1 MDLNALNDQIKKGE
15 LQRVYLFYGTER
27 YMLQLY
33 ESRLMRSAL
42 AGAEPFWNVSRFGS
56 NADPMAVYDAC
67 QQLPMGGRF
76 RVVRVENCPAFEK
89 AESDKG
95 WADIIKNVPDTCV
108 LLFIQGEKID
118 NRLAP
123 TKAVSTD
130 RQMIFDTLGEEEL
143 CKVIIAST
151 SARGLIYR
159 KDALHQL
166 IYQAG
171 FDAGTLAQ
179 ETRKL
184 ESYIHPRTEITVE
197 DVKKVAIVNETADAF
212 EITDDL
218 IDGKWERA
226 FSRLSLYLEHGGVIL
241 MLRGAIAYRLR
252 ELITARKLLDE
263 KKPPAAVMQNLKGPR
278 IAREKTVQAAKRVS
292 LAYLE
297 RALCAL
303 AEGDEMNKTGQIPD
317 ERQAFELSLIRAFIT
332 NRISEMKGS
341 EKPA

>member
-1 MDLNALNDQIKKGE
+1 MDLGALNEQIKKAQ
-15 LQRVYLFYGTER
+15 LQRVYLFYGAER

-33 ESRLMRSAL
+33 ESRLLRCAL
-42 AGAEPFWNVSRFGS
+42 AGAEPFWNVSRFSS

-67 QQLPMGGRF
+67 QQLPMGGRY
-76 RVVRVENCPAFEK
+76 RVVRVENCPWFEK
-89 AESDKG
+89 AESDRA
-95 WADIIKNVPDTCV
+95 WADIVKDVPDTCV
-108 LLFIQGEKID
+108 LLFVQGEKID
-118 NRLAP
+118 NRLSL
-123 TKAVSTD
+123 TKLVGTD
-130 RQMIFDTLGEEEL
+130 RQVHFDTLGEEEL
-143 CKVIIAST
+143 FKVITAST
-151 SARGLIYR
+151 SARGLMFQ

-179 ETRKL
+179 ETKKL
-184 ESYIHPRTEITVE
+184 ESYIYPRTQITTE

-226 FSRLSLYLEHGGVIL
+226 FSRLSLYLEQGGVIL

-252 ELITARKLLDE
+252 ELIAARRMLDE
-263 KKPPAAVMQNLKGPR
+263 KKPTSAVMQALKGPR

-292 LAYLE
+292 LESLL

-303 AEGDEMNKTGQIPD
+303 AEGDELNKTGQIPD
-317 ERQAFELSLIRAFIT
+317 ERQAFELSLIRAFIQ
-332 NRISEMKGS
+332 NDKRGMQK
-341 EKPA
+341 AL